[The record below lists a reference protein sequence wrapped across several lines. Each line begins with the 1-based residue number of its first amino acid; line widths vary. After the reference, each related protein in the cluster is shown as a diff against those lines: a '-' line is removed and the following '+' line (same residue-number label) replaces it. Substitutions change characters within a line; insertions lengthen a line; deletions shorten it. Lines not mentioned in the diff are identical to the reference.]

1 MGTPDDTIT
10 VSDVSK
16 QFRWV
21 KHDRLIQIGTP
32 ILENIIEKNIHTMAD
47 QKKSYMNPG
56 HVLQAIETLKT

>member
-10 VSDVSK
+10 VSDVFK

-47 QKKSYMNPG
+47 QKKSYIPPEI
-56 HVLQAIETLKT
+56 HTLVQDKKH

>member
-32 ILENIIEKNIHTMAD
+32 ILENIIEKNIHTMRD
-47 QKKSYMNPG
+47 QKIFESFPTG
-56 HVLQAIETLKT
+56 VFR

>member
-21 KHDRLIQIGTP
+21 KHDRLIQIDTP

-47 QKKSYMNPG
+47 QKNSYIPAG
-56 HVLQAIETLKT
+56 RLSPVPQSV

>member
-1 MGTPDDTIT
+1 MGTPGDTIT

-32 ILENIIEKNIHTMAD
+32 ILENIIIEQNIHTMAD
-47 QKKSYMNPG
+47 QKKIANLELG
-56 HVLQAIETLKT
+56 IFFR